1 VILEL
6 GLSLGA
12 KMFALLALKVQLQMI
27 ALAFGLAEPGIGLA
41 LVNITSL
48 PIAFIYHFS
57 DAEVVT

>member
-1 VILEL
+1 
-6 GLSLGA
+6 
-12 KMFALLALKVQLQMI
+12 MFALLALKVQLQMI